1 MPSLKWP
8 DGANISQREFY
19 YDWEYEWGVV
29 NYDGTIDVCDCCGRF
44 FIQSAW
50 DRSFC
55 HKLPVIFTDGSCLNN
70 GTGNARAGFGVAVGE
85 NPHDKWSYSFT
96 GPGER
101 TSQKA
106 ELLAVTQGIA
116 QAAQAIS
123 QKPKK
128 HCWSQQKTN
137 KAFVIA
143 TDSNN
148 AVQGVINNLP
158 EWKVGFYEYRPM
170 ALTISNTFR
179 KQANGFL
186 NTKGYPI
193 CDEAEFRQLDA
204 TITKYENLGWSIGL
218 WYVPREYNRE
228 ADELAGNGARA
239 DEGPPRQTFV
249 NTYQVVEYYAE
260 N

>member
-1 MPSLKWP
+1 MVHASTMGQAMPGPASASL
-8 DGANISQREFY
+8 
-19 YDWEYEWGVV
+19 
-29 NYDGTIDVCDCCGRF
+29 
-44 FIQSAW
+44 
-50 DRSFC
+50 
-55 HKLPVIFTDGSCLNN
+55 L
-70 GTGNARAGFGVAVGE
+70 
-85 NPHDKWSYSFT
+85 
-96 GPGER
+96 ER
-101 TSQKA
+101 TLTINGHTRSLVLERGRVRRPNCWQSPK
-106 ELLAVTQGIA
+106 E
-116 QAAQAIS
+116 S
-123 QKPKK
+123 PKPHKRSLRSPK
-128 HCWSQQKTN
+128 NTA
-137 KAFVIA
+137 AFVIA

-158 EWKVGFYEYRPM
+158 EWK
-170 ALTISNTFR
+170 
-179 KQANGFL
+179 ANGFL

-249 NTYQVVEYYAE
+249 NAYQVVEYYAE

>member
-128 HCWSQQKTN
+128 YCWSQQKTT

-143 TDSNN
+143 TDSKSV
-148 AVQGVINNLP
+148 VQGVINNLP
-158 EWKVGFYEYRPM
+158 EWK
-170 ALTISNTFR
+170 
-179 KQANGFL
+179 ANGFL
-186 NTKGYPI
+186 NSKGYPI
-193 CDEAEFRQLDA
+193 RDEAEFRQLDA

-218 WYVPREYNRE
+218 WYVPREYNQE
-228 ADELAGNGARA
+228 ADDLAGNGARA

-249 NTYQVVEYYAE
+249 NTYQVVEYCTE